1 MAQQVDVL
9 GYSGYTVDDSG
20 NIYSFRSGSCR
31 MLAQRN
37 HKGYLHVSIK
47 DNGSPTKM
55 HKEPVHKLV
64 LSSFRGARPEGMV
77 CRHLNG
83 NAHDNRLS
91 NLCWGTPK
99 ENLAD
104 DIRHGTAACLRTGE
118 NAIAAKLSNDEVA
131 TIRKRYL
138 EGETQTALANEFGV
152 TQRHVSDIVN
162 YQTRKC
168 G

>member
-9 GYSGYTVDDSG
+9 GYPGYVVDDNG
-20 NIYSFRSGSCR
+20 NIYSFRSGSCIR
-31 MLAQRN
+31 LAQRV
-37 HKGYLHVSIK
+37 HRGYLHVSIK
-47 DNGSPTKM
+47 DSGKPAKV

-83 NAHDNRLS
+83 NAHDNRLL

-99 ENLAD
+99 ENMED
-104 DIRHGTAACLRTGE
+104 EIRHGTAACLRKGE
-118 NAIAAKLSNDEVA
+118 RAVAAKLSNADVA
-131 TIRKRYL
+131 MIRKKYL
-138 EGETQTALANEFGV
+138 EGETQTALANQFGV
-152 TQRHVSDIVN
+152 TQRHISDIVN